1 MIILILP
8 DTTPDM
14 ELLARAK
21 QGDREAQRVIYNRYF
36 EPIYQFVRLRVDDRE
51 QARDITAD
59 VFLDFFVSLHRG
71 RPPRKSLRAWLF
83 RVARHKI
90 YDHYGARQRLTTT
103 SLEEWMPSDAAD
115 SPEAQAMHAHRLERV
130 RRALQQLSE
139 DQQEVLVLRFGQ
151 GLSLQE
157 TADLMDKSVSAVKSL
172 QFRATEALR
181 RVLGEE
187 GT

>member
-14 ELLARAK
+14 TLLERAQ
-21 QGDREAQRVIYNRYF
+21 QGDREAQRAIYNRYF
-36 EPIYQFVRLRVDDRE
+36 EPIYQFVRLRLEDRE

-59 VFLDFFVSLHRG
+59 VFLDFFVSLRRG
-71 RPPRKSLRAWLF
+71 RPPRKNLRAWLF

-90 YDHYGARQRLTTT
+90 YDHYGARQRLATT
-103 SLEEWMPSDAAD
+103 SLEEWMPSDMAD
-115 SPEAQAMHAHRLERV
+115 NPETQAMQAHRLERV

-172 QFRATEALR
+172 QFRATAALR